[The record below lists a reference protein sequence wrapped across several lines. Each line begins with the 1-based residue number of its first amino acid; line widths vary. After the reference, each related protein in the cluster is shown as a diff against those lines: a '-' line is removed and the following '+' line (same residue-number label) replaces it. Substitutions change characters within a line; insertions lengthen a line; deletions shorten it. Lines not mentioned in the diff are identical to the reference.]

1 MDSNPNVLIV
11 EDHDKLREMLIHHL
25 GEHGYQVSGVQD
37 AQGAQDLLV
46 RSSFDAIVLDLNL
59 PDENGLSLARR
70 LRQTYPGIYI
80 VMMTARNSPADRVA
94 GYQSGADVY
103 ITKPSSG
110 EELLGALNSWRR
122 RNQQDRIKLAQI
134 RFELQSRTLIGR
146 QTVSLGNA
154 ETLLLQALCLAPHFR
169 AEYFR
174 LIELLDQA
182 VDAKGKA
189 SLEVHI
195 TRLRKKLMQ
204 AGCTPPAIKAIR
216 NEGYQLTQPIAIK

>member
-25 GEHGYQVSGVQD
+25 GEHGYQVSGVPD

-70 LRQTYPGIYI
+70 LRQAYPAIYI
-80 VMMTARNSPADRVA
+80 VMMTARNSATDRVA

-122 RNQQDRIKLAQI
+122 RNQQDPIDLAQI
-134 RFELQSRTLIGR
+134 QFELQSRTLVGT
-146 QTVSLGNA
+146 QTVSLGSA